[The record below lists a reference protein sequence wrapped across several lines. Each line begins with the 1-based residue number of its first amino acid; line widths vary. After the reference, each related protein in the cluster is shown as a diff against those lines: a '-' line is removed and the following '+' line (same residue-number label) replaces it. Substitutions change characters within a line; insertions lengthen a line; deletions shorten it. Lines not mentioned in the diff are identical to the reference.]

1 MKAVSLVADPEAG
14 GQTGAMALVAAV
26 VVVEAVEV
34 LVLGAELEEEL
45 LLETKYMAVSAISAP
60 TTM

>member
-1 MKAVSLVADPEAG
+1 MHIGGAFVKAISLVADPAAG
-14 GQTGAMALVAAV
+14 GQTGAMALVAVGVV

-45 LLETKYMAVSAISAP
+45 PLETK
-60 TTM
+60 

>member
-14 GQTGAMALVAAV
+14 GQTGAMALVAVAVV

-45 LLETKYMAVSAISAP
+45 PLETK
-60 TTM
+60 